1 MGAHVYCGL
10 ILLTITGR
18 RIWVQFWEAGTATG
32 KAMHDIAQI
41 WAGGEGDLFHWAAP
55 SGLRKEVS

>member
-1 MGAHVYCGL
+1 M
-10 ILLTITGR
+10 
-18 RIWVQFWEAGTATG
+18 QFWEAGTATG

-55 SGLRKEVS
+55 LWVEERGELRA